1 MAFRN
6 ALDKA
11 VQTETS
17 QVVGHSSHRVLGWV
31 EAQQLSQQGSHF
43 LIGKTPE
50 LETEQNQHAEQCL
63 HMRIAEPQ
71 SRGSLSGY
79 FDGTDYLFK
88 RVFANRTIVGYSL
101 DVQETSVG
109 LKADPPQFWQ
119 VFQ

>member
-1 MAFRN
+1 MAFRDP
-6 ALDKA
+6 LDES
-11 VQTETS
+11 VQTEAS
-17 QVVGHSSHRVLGWV
+17 QVVGHSSHGVLGWV
-31 EAQQLSQQGSHF
+31 QAQQLSQQGSHF

-50 LETEQNQHAEQCL
+50 LETEQDPHAEQCL

-71 SRGSLSGY
+71 SRGSLSCY
-79 FDGTDYLFK
+79 FDGADYLFK

-119 VFQ
+119 VLQ